1 MKKIF
6 LLFILLF
13 GVGNLL
19 AQEQNR
25 AIVTAVPFLQ
35 VSADARASGI
45 GDMGVATSADVYSQ
59 QWNAAKYPFAED
71 KLGIGL
77 SYTPYMSS
85 LSNDTGLLNLNFY
98 NKINERSAFAFSLR
112 YFGIGETLFKQDED
126 DAGQIVKPNE
136 LAFDGSY
143 SLKLSEKFAMSVT
156 GRYIHSN
163 LEIQQGNSSGH
174 ASGSFAVDIAGYFQ
188 TEETAFK
195 NFNGIWRAGFNISN
209 LGPKLKYNGDSG
221 SESFLPANLKV
232 GGGFDFI
239 FDQDNTLAASME
251 FNKLLVPSPQND
263 QTNAQY
269 QETGFV
275 KGAFSSFTDA
285 PGGFSEE
292 LKEVTWALG
301 LEYLYQKSFALR
313 TGYFH
318 ESSEKGNRKYLTLG
332 AGFKYKKVKF
342 DFSYLSSAA
351 KQKSPLD
358 NMIRF
363 SLSFNIGDN
372 ATVGIEEQEQE
383 KPAN

>member
-1 MKKIF
+1 MKKIYF
-6 LLFILLF
+6 LFSLLF

-19 AQEQNR
+19 AQAQNR
-25 AIVTAVPFLQ
+25 PIVTAVPFLQ
-35 VSADARASGI
+35 VSADARASGM
-45 GDMGVATSADVYSQ
+45 GDLGVATSADVYSQ
-59 QWNAAKYPFAED
+59 QWNAAKYPFAEN

-85 LSNDTGLLNLNFY
+85 LSNDTGLLNLNFF

-112 YFGIGETLFKQDED
+112 YFGIGETVFKQNED

-136 LAFDGSY
+136 FALDGSY

-163 LEIQQGNSSGH
+163 LELQQANSGGH
-174 ASGSFAVDIAGYFQ
+174 AAGSFAVDIAGYYQ

-195 NFNGIWRAGFNISN
+195 NFNGIWRAGFNVSN
-209 LGPKLKYNGDSG
+209 LGPKLKYNGDAG
-221 SESFLPANLKV
+221 SDSFLPANLKV

-239 FDQDNTLAASME
+239 FDQDNTLATSIE
-251 FNKLLVPSPQND
+251 FNKLLVPSPQNN

-269 QETGFV
+269 QDAGFV
-275 KGAFSSFTDA
+275 KGAFNSFTDA
-285 PGGFSEE
+285 PGGFGEE
-292 LKEVTWALG
+292 LKEVTWAVG
-301 LEYLYQKSFALR
+301 LEYLYQKAFALR

-318 ESSEKGNRKYLTLG
+318 ESSEKGDRKFFTLG
-332 AGFKYKKVKF
+332 AGFKYKKAKF

-351 KQKSPLD
+351 KQKTPLD
-358 NMIRF
+358 NMLRF

-372 ATVGIEEQEQE
+372 PVTNIEEKE